1 VSAAM
6 STSGTYAVQFTG
18 AGGIY
23 DEDLTNGAG

>member
-6 STSGTYAVQFTG
+6 STSGTCAAQFTG

-23 DEDLTNGAG
+23 DEDLTNGVG

>member
-1 VSAAM
+1 M
-6 STSGTYAVQFTG
+6 STSGTYAAQFTG

>member
-1 VSAAM
+1 M

>member
-1 VSAAM
+1 M
-6 STSGTYAVQFTG
+6 STSGTYAVQFTW